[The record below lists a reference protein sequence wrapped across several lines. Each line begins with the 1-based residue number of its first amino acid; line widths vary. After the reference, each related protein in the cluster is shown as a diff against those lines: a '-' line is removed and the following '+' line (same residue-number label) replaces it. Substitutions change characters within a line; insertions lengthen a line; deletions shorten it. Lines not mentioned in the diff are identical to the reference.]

1 MRNFQISYWYSGFF
15 HLSLRNVR
23 KKIILFIS
31 WQLPNAI
38 RLSIQNSML
47 WNEFFFPYISHK
59 NLNFHSS
66 NIIFFTIRRNI
77 NGKWKFKW
85 YKRRNSERN
94 KRLFWMFLRY
104 HRFISIWTIWRWH
117 QQLPSQ
123 FHHSPFCFYF
133 CFNSI
138 AIFFLGVSQR
148 KLKSLME
155 FLKNSKI

>member
-1 MRNFQISYWYSGFF
+1 MTDEKFSNFLLIFWILSSFIAKCKKKNYFI
-15 HLSLRNVR
+15 HLVTTPKCHS
-23 KKIILFIS
+23 IINSEL
-31 WQLPNAI
+31 NAVEWI
-38 RLSIQNSML
+38 
-47 WNEFFFPYISHK
+47 FFPYISHK

-66 NIIFFTIRRNI
+66 NIFFFTIRRNI

-148 KLKSLME
+148 
-155 FLKNSKI
+155 N